1 MKRLVCL
8 TVCSMILIACSA
20 SAPLNLLSAV
30 GTDNEVRTIS
40 YGADIRQKL
49 DLYTPAT
56 SVAGSPIVLFI
67 YGGSW
72 QSGDRSDYRFVG
84 DALAKAGITAAIADY
99 RVYPQVSFPGFVEDA
114 AKAFATLRKQT
125 GSATPIFV
133 MGHSAGA
140 QIAALLAFDPK
151 YLTREGLDK
160 CRDVAGLIGLAG
172 PYDFLPLPYPGLAP
186 IFPEETR
193 QQSQPIAFADGRNP
207 PSLLLHGSADTV
219 VEPIDTSI
227 LAEKLVTAGNRTTEI
242 LYEGVTHAE
251 ILGALSPVLAGA
263 APTKSDI
270 MKFIGGIRRDGYSGC
285 G

>member
-1 MKRLVCL
+1 MKQLVCL
-8 TVCSMILIACSA
+8 TICSMILIACSA

-30 GTDNEVRTIS
+30 GTDNEVRTIG
-40 YGADIRQKL
+40 YGSDTRQKL

-56 SVAGSPIVLFI
+56 SVADSPIVLFV

-99 RVYPQVSFPGFVEDA
+99 RVYPKVSFPGFVEDA
-114 AKAFATLRKQT
+114 AMAFAALRRQT
-125 GSATPIFV
+125 GTSRPIFV

-151 YLTREGLDK
+151 YLAREGLDK

-172 PYDFLPLPYPGLAP
+172 PYDFLPLPYPSLAP

-227 LAEKLVTAGNRTTEI
+227 LAEKLVTAGNRTTAI

>member
-1 MKRLVCL
+1 
-8 TVCSMILIACSA
+8 MIMIACSA

-30 GTDNEVRTIS
+30 GTDYEIRTIG
-40 YGADIRQKL
+40 YGADVRQKL

-56 SVAGSPIVLFI
+56 SVADSPIILFI

-84 DALAKAGITAAIADY
+84 DALAKAGITAAVADY

-114 AKAFATLRKQT
+114 AKAFAALRKQT
-125 GSATPIFV
+125 GAATPIFV

-151 YLTREGLDK
+151 YLTREGLEK
-160 CRDVAGLIGLAG
+160 CSDVAGLIGLGG
-172 PYDFLPLPYPGLAP
+172 PYDFLPLPYSSLVP

-193 QQSQPIAFADGRNP
+193 QQSQPVAFADEINP

-227 LAEKLVTAGNRTTEI
+227 LAEKLVAAGNQATAI

-251 ILGALSPVLAGA
+251 ILGAISPVLAGV

-270 MKFIGGIRRDGYSGC
+270 IEFVSNVHRDGYSGC
-285 G
+285 N